1 MKTWILAALLA
12 SPSLAQ
18 AALDPLSV
26 ALHVPESAA
35 RQRYADL
42 TGNGCLVLDAGR
54 PLGDQ
59 DAAGLQK
66 LVADLDVHAGPGLQP
81 EYEPAGSLLYT
92 YNLIPELRG
101 TRLVYRGLLSSTRG
115 NSVKVSARGPA
126 SLADIVERDLGFGG
140 DVKFIFT
147 RQCD

>member
-1 MKTWILAALLA
+1 
-12 SPSLAQ
+12 
-18 AALDPLSV
+18 
-26 ALHVPESAA
+26 
-35 RQRYADL
+35 
-42 TGNGCLVLDAGR
+42 
-54 PLGDQ
+54 
-59 DAAGLQK
+59 
-66 LVADLDVHAGPGLQP
+66 PGLQP

-140 DVKFIFT
+140 DVKFI
-147 RQCD
+147 